1 MMNNPLSNYDA
12 SIVELAQTPQD
23 ASLQHRAVLALT
35 RAGSLD
41 FAEAEYARFGL
52 DRFRDHKDLVLLEDI
67 MALEGRLLKDRFLGT
82 LNGQKINYARQSSE
96 AYEAA
101 YKETKGYY
109 SGINAATM
117 ALMAGMPNAIITHR
131 AEDILRVLPRIE
143 ATDGEALYF
152 IEATRAEALL
162 LLGKP
167 HEAQT
172 SLRRAIQ
179 HDPRHYTAHA
189 ATLKQFRMI
198 LEAQEDTTNWL
209 SSFEPPKPMHFAG
222 HIFRT
227 GTWSKVGS
235 MTPAEQE
242 ALRISISDKLQ
253 MNDIGFGYGS
263 LAAGADICI
272 AEALLDEGC
281 ELHVILPVP
290 MDKFITHS
298 VEPFGEDWMVRF
310 SECWDAATSHVIAA
324 PDALWP
330 HYETDHFAGKIAM
343 GKARLQADYLSVEP
357 AQLLLWDGQPSER
370 GTGRHAAD
378 WAGSGGRQFV
388 LPYLKSRRVKHTWSD
403 KNDTVNIR
411 VILCNH
417 ADGST
422 AEYTQIEDAIDAAI
436 SHREAN
442 PKTTKMGLHID
453 IAQDDLTTFDT
464 AEKLAKAA
472 VPGGILLSESAN
484 SFLQLSQ
491 KTNQSVYM
499 GAVDGHNIFAL
510 KS

>member
-12 SIVELAQTPQD
+12 SIVELTKTPHNP
-23 ASLQHRAVLALT
+23 SLQHRAVLALT

-41 FAEAEYARFGL
+41 FAETEYARFGL
-52 DRFRDHKDLVLLEDI
+52 NKFRDHKDPVLLEDI

-82 LNGQKINYARQSSE
+82 LNGQKTRYAQKSSE

-101 YKETKGYY
+101 YKATKGYY

-117 ALMAGMPNAIITHR
+117 ALMAGMPKEIITHR

-143 ATDGEALYF
+143 ATDSEALYF

-167 HEAQT
+167 DEAQT
-172 SLRRAIQ
+172 SLGRAVQ

-198 LEAQEDTTNWL
+198 LDAQGDRAEWL

-227 GTWSKVGS
+227 GGSSKIGF

-242 ALRISISDKLQ
+242 ALRIDISDKLQ
-253 MNDIGFGYGS
+253 MNDIGFGYGA

-281 ELHVILPVP
+281 ELHIVLPVP
-290 MDKFITHS
+290 KDSFFIHS
-298 VEPFGEDWMVRF
+298 VKPFGEDWMVRF
-310 SECWDAATSHVIAA
+310 GECWDAATSHVIAA

-378 WAGSGGRQFV
+378 WAGSGGTQFV
-388 LPYLKSRRVKHTWSD
+388 LPYVKSRRVKRTWTD
-403 KNDTVNIR
+403 KNDPVNIR
-411 VILCNH
+411 VTLCNQ

-422 AEYTQIEDAIDAAI
+422 AEYAQIEEAIDAAV
-436 SHREAN
+436 SRRETN
-442 PKTTKMGLHID
+442 PKTTKIGLHID
-453 IAQDDLTTFDT
+453 ISQHDPTAIDIAQR
-464 AEKLAKAA
+464 LAKAA
-472 VPGGILLSESAN
+472 VPGGILLSEAAN
-484 SFLQLSQ
+484 CFLQLSQ